1 MRGITCRR
9 LLRSHPIL
17 SSDGQ
22 PLAVPRSRHGRA
34 GNQRA
39 ALMTVRRV
47 ILERF
52 PQALSGDKRLA
63 SLD

>member
-1 MRGITCRR
+1 
-9 LLRSHPIL
+9 
-17 SSDGQ
+17 
-22 PLAVPRSRHGRA
+22 
-34 GNQRA
+34 
-39 ALMTVRRV
+39 MTVRRV